1 MTGLH
6 TKCLFLVLALFT
18 LFSGTP
24 VALADSASAGADVQ
38 VAQSL
43 GERELTVVARRVTS
57 IPGPLYVDVITH
69 QGAPAGPLRV
79 QLVPTGADTDEHE
92 PAPGVPTSTEMVV
105 LGDKPGPYSTTLDV
119 DRPGPADLTIS
130 DGVHISRIPL
140 VPRGRRCRRRSG
152 WPMWAWPR
160 PGCCW

>member
-69 QGAPAGPLRV
+69 QGAPAGLLRV
-79 QLVPTGADTDEHE
+79 QLRAH
-92 PAPGVPTSTEMVV
+92 
-105 LGDKPGPYSTTLDV
+105 
-119 DRPGPADLTIS
+119 
-130 DGVHISRIPL
+130 
-140 VPRGRRCRRRSG
+140 RCRYRRTRTRTG
-152 WPMWAWPR
+152 RADIDRNGCPR
-160 PGCCW
+160 

>member
-69 QGAPAGPLRV
+69 RGAPAGPLRV
-79 QLVPTGADTDEHE
+79 QLVH
-92 PAPGVPTSTEMVV
+92 
-105 LGDKPGPYSTTLDV
+105 
-119 DRPGPADLTIS
+119 
-130 DGVHISRIPL
+130 
-140 VPRGRRCRRRSG
+140 RCRYRRTRTCTG
-152 WPMWAWPR
+152 RADIDRNGCPR
-160 PGCCW
+160 

>member
-24 VALADSASAGADVQ
+24 VAMADSASAGADVQ

-69 QGAPAGPLRV
+69 RGAPAGPLRV

-92 PAPGVPTSTEMVV
+92 PAPGVPTSTHMVV
-105 LGDKPGPYSTTLDV
+105 RTSPG
-119 DRPGPADLTIS
+119 
-130 DGVHISRIPL
+130 SRWFS
-140 VPRGRRCRRRSG
+140 RGRRCHRRSG

>member
-69 QGAPAGPLRV
+69 QGAPPS
-79 QLVPTGADTDEHE
+79 
-92 PAPGVPTSTEMVV
+92 APR
-105 LGDKPGPYSTTLDV
+105 TT
-119 DRPGPADLTIS
+119 RA
-130 DGVHISRIPL
+130 H
-140 VPRGRRCRRRSG
+140 RCRYRRTRTRTG
-152 WPMWAWPR
+152 RADIDRNGCPR
-160 PGCCW
+160 